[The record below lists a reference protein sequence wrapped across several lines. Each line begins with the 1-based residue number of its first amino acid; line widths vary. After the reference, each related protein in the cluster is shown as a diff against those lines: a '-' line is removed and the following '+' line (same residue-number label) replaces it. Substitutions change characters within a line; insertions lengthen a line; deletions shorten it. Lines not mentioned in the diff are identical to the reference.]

1 MHWLTSPI
9 AAPALPATWLI
20 ATGASP
26 ANLAERSALRR
37 ETARRIIAAQLG
49 LPIEVITI
57 EHDERGRPLLARPAG
72 TGLHLSLA
80 TRAGVV
86 ALALARHPV
95 GVDVEQVEPLAA
107 PPLVILHPQE
117 RKALLALPEPARPL
131 AFARLWAA
139 KEAYVKALGTGFA
152 RSPESFAVTL
162 ASQEAFSVSD
172 PEWPHAN
179 LGMSRIKENGGQE
192 SLAAA
197 VVVLG

>member
-26 ANLAERSALRR
+26 TNLAERSALRR
-37 ETARRIIAAQLG
+37 ETARRIIAAQLS
-49 LPIEVITI
+49 LPIEAIAVG
-57 EHDERGRPLLARPAG
+57 HDERGRPLLVRPAAA
-72 TGLHLSLA
+72 GLHLSLA
-80 TRAGVV
+80 TRAGFV
-86 ALALARHPV
+86 ALALAQHPV
-95 GVDVEQVEPLAA
+95 GVDVERVEPLAA
-107 PPLVILHPQE
+107 LPLATLHPQE

-131 AFARLWAA
+131 AFAQLWAA

-152 RSPESFAVTL
+152 RAPESFAVTL
-162 ASQEAFSVSD
+162 TAQEAFSVSD
-172 PEWPHAN
+172 PER
-179 LGMSRIKENGGQE
+179 LTSSSGSSRIIKNGGQE